1 MIYCNVVFEDGGK
14 EYCYQADEEQDKKL
28 PSFDKTLTWFA
39 SSTLKPDI
47 DGMFSPKTTNQ
58 IWMLRKKFTGQSI
71 FDRTDIMAT
80 LDKKCPEHRSW

>member
-1 MIYCNVVFEDGGK
+1 MKNLLL
-14 EYCYQADEEQDKKL
+14 EEQNPLQNRTLHICKTFKK
-28 PSFDKTLTWFA
+28 PDIGDE
-39 SSTLKPDI
+39 KPDI

-58 IWMLRKKFTGQSI
+58 IWMLRKKFTDQSI

>member
-1 MIYCNVVFEDGGK
+1 MKNRIK
-14 EYCYQADEEQDKKL
+14 
-28 PSFDKTLTWFA
+28 SFLHLIKRFTWFA
-39 SSTLKPDI
+39 SSTLKLDI